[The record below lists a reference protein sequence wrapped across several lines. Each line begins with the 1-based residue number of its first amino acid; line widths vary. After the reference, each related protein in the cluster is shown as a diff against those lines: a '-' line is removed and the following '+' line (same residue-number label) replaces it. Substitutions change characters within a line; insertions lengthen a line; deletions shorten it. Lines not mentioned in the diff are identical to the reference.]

1 MRNRKKDMLYSPFE
15 QFKDKV
21 LSYVNGVEVAGNRFV
36 LAYGD
41 ISMIQT
47 AMSTL
52 STYVGTGVAFFLQ
65 TAPFV
70 ILLIS
75 VLQVIDFF
83 FSYQLANVR
92 RSFQVNYFIYQL
104 RDFYLFMYNTTR
116 MYIGKF
122 ANREF
127 PFFFFLFVF
136 IAFLNVLGL
145 IPYSFSLTSQL
156 VVTISMSFIVWYG
169 IIVLGI
175 SKMGKSFFR
184 MFCPVGIPA
193 SLAPALMLIELV
205 SYVFRMFSLALRL
218 FANVVAGHILFELLG
233 MFIYKAIF
241 MSNGFTIFTVFIILV
256 SSLFITVLILFELF
270 VCLLQAYIFT
280 ILSLIYVRDVYFLY
294 L

>member
-1 MRNRKKDMLYSPFE
+1 MLFSPFE
-15 QFKDKV
+15 QSKDKV
-21 LSYVNGVEVAGNRFV
+21 LSYLNGVEVAGNRLV
-36 LAYGD
+36 LVYGD
-41 ISMIQT
+41 LSLIQT
-47 AMSTL
+47 VMSTL
-52 STYVGTGVAFFLQ
+52 STYVGTGVVFCLQ

-70 ILLIS
+70 ILLFS

-92 RSFQVNYFIYQL
+92 RSFQVSYLISQVRELYF
-104 RDFYLFMYNTTR
+104 FMYNTTV

-122 ANREF
+122 ADREF

-136 IAFLNVLGL
+136 IAFLNVLGS

-156 VVTISMSFIVWYG
+156 VVTISMSFLVWYG
-169 IIVLGI
+169 IIILGI
-175 SKMGKSFFR
+175 GKMGRKFFK

-233 MFIYKAIF
+233 MFIYKAIS
-241 MSNGFTIFTVFIILV
+241 MSNGFTVFTVFIILV